1 MKKNIIP
8 MRTLRN
14 LFLDELADRLD
25 SEKRLVNAMPG
36 MIKIASCAKLRAVIE
51 THLMQTERHVTK
63 VEKVFKLFGEK
74 PCVNRCEATLGLL
87 TEGTEVATE
96 NKGLPVINAAL
107 VLVAQKIEHY
117 EIASYG
123 ALREW
128 AMLLGNKPA
137 AAILKEIL
145 GEEKAANQALIDV
158 AAAHCNIQALTGGTI
173 DTCDVMGKKA
183 KTHKR
188 AA

>member
-1 MKKNIIP
+1 
-8 MRTLRN
+8 MRTLKN
-14 LFLDELADRLD
+14 LFLDELADRYD
-25 SEKRLVNAMPG
+25 SERRLVIAMPK
-36 MIKIASCAKLRAVIE
+36 MIKVATCSKLRAVIE
-51 THLMQTERHVTK
+51 SHLMETERHVTK
-63 VEKVFKLFGEK
+63 LAKVFQLFGEK
-74 PCVNRCEATLGLL
+74 PSVNKCEATIGLL
-87 TEGTEVATE
+87 AEGAEVATD

-128 AMLLGNKPA
+128 ATLLGNKPA

-145 GEEKAANQALIDV
+145 GEEKAANQALIEV
-158 AAAHCNIQALTGGTI
+158 AAAHCNIQALTGGSI
-173 DTCDVMGKKA
+173 DGCNLNDKKA
-183 KTHKR
+183 KK